1 LVISR
6 HDYMIHES
14 AAKIVVLHRKI
25 IKPYVFFLNGL
36 FLGEEQQFKGV
47 PRIASLA
54 IIITMAKYEMPLYM
68 HASPYG
74 FIYGVLVRGRAG
86 RLAVS

>member
-1 LVISR
+1 
-6 HDYMIHES
+6 
-14 AAKIVVLHRKI
+14 
-25 IKPYVFFLNGL
+25 
-36 FLGEEQQFKGV
+36 LGEEHEFKGV
-47 PRIASLA
+47 PIIASLA
-54 IIITMAKYEMPLYM
+54 IIITMAKYKMPLYM